1 MSSVQSTFAAVIESD
16 RIALCNLLKSLDF
29 GDDTLYSKLKTAPI
43 PDMPEEFT
51 KKSKVKKEKS
61 GKPRRV
67 SGQVLFCKDFYAK
80 AKEEGDV
87 GLYKDVIQQAK
98 DAWDEKDEETK
109 KQWND
114 LSNEKFDNLVE
125 AYKISNPDYDP
136 DAKAVKVKISVPRS
150 KSPYILFVSHMSKSG
165 DFENGKTLMTEAGAK
180 WKLMSDEEKEP
191 FVKISLESKNIAN
204 NFQRFVK
211 MIKKELISAGVE
223 DTKKVIE
230 LEAVKKWNLLSD
242 DEKIIS
248 DDEAD
253 SDEDKPKKT
262 KNEKVN
268 KAKAPTR
275 TSAYNHFVSQFDGEV
290 PEGEKLMTVA
300 GEKWKSMSDEEKKPF
315 VELAEKSKEIANE
328 FKEFV
333 KENES
338 SIREE
343 IKDKLE
349 KETDEKKQK
358 KMIKQEAAEKWAI
371 LMENNDTDEEK
382 VDEEEKAE
390 EENEEENVE
399 EEEENEEE
407 NVEEEEE
414 NVDDEE

>member
-67 SGQVLFCKDFYAK
+67 SGQMLFCKDFYVK

-87 GLYKDVIQQAK
+87 GLYKDVIEQAK
-98 DAWDEKDEETK
+98 DAWEEKNEETK

-114 LSNEKFDNLVE
+114 LSNQTFDDLV
-125 AYKISNPDYDP
+125 ATYKVSHPDYDP
-136 DAKAVKVKISVPRS
+136 DAKAIKVKISVPRA

-165 DFENGKTLMTEAGAK
+165 DIDNGKNLMTDSGAK

-191 FVKISLESKNIAN
+191 FVNLSLETKNVAMM
-204 NFQRFVK
+204 FQRFLK
-211 MIKKELISAGVE
+211 TIKQELICGGVE

-230 LEAVKKWNLLSD
+230 LEAAKKWNLLSD
-242 DEKIIS
+242 DEKII
-248 DDEAD
+248 DDETD

-262 KNEKVN
+262 NKEKVN
-268 KAKAPTR
+268 KAKIPTR
-275 TSAYNHFVSQFDGEV
+275 TSAYNHFVAQFDGEV
-290 PEGEKLMTVA
+290 PEGEKLMTIA
-300 GEKWKSMSDEEKKPF
+300 AEQWKLMSDEEKKPF
-315 VELAEKSKEIANE
+315 LELAEKTKKIVNK
-328 FKEFV
+328 FNEFV

-338 SIREE
+338 CICEE

-349 KETDEKKQK
+349 NETDDKKKK
-358 KMIKQEAAEKWAI
+358 KMIKQEAAEKWAQI
-371 LMENNDTDEEK
+371 NTETN
-382 VDEEEKAE
+382 
-390 EENEEENVE
+390 
-399 EEEENEEE
+399 
-407 NVEEEEE
+407 
-414 NVDDEE
+414 

>member
-67 SGQVLFCKDFYAK
+67 SGQMLFCKDFYAK

-87 GLYKDVIQQAK
+87 GLYKDVIEQAK
-98 DAWDEKDEETK
+98 DAWEEKNEETK
-109 KQWND
+109 KQWNE
-114 LSNEKFDNLVE
+114 LSNQTFDDLVATYKF
-125 AYKISNPDYDP
+125 SHPDYDP
-136 DAKAVKVKISVPRS
+136 DAKAIKVKISVPRA

-165 DFENGKTLMTEAGAK
+165 DIDNGKNLMTDAGAK

-191 FVKISLESKNIAN
+191 FVNLSLETKNVAMM
-204 NFQRFVK
+204 FQRFVK
-211 MIKKELISAGVE
+211 TIKQELICGGVE

-230 LEAVKKWNLLSD
+230 LEAAKKWNLLSD
-242 DEKIIS
+242 DEKII
-248 DDEAD
+248 DDETD

-262 KNEKVN
+262 NKEKVN
-268 KAKAPTR
+268 KAKIPTR
-275 TSAYNHFVSQFDGEV
+275 TSAYNHFVAQFDGEV
-290 PEGEKLMTVA
+290 PEGEKLMTIA
-300 GEKWKSMSDEEKKPF
+300 AEQWKLMSDEEKTPF
-315 VELAEKSKEIANE
+315 LELAEKTKKIVNK

-338 SIREE
+338 GICEE

-349 KETDEKKQK
+349 NETDDKKKK
-358 KMIKQEAAEKWAI
+358 KMIKQEAAEKWAQI
-371 LMENNDTDEEK
+371 NTEIN
-382 VDEEEKAE
+382 
-390 EENEEENVE
+390 
-399 EEEENEEE
+399 
-407 NVEEEEE
+407 
-414 NVDDEE
+414 